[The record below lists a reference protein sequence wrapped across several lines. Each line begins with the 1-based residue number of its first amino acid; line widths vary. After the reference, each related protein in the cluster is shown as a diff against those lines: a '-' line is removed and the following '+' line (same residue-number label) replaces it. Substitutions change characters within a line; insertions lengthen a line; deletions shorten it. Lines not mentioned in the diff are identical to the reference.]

1 MQNLYAHEPYLK
13 RKEGPST
20 SGHDGITKT
29 GFTLQLDTIIFFCKK
44 KGKIYETTVFGHQ
57 TMDRTDANDLCEK
70 ETLQGSLT
78 ITPVYCLE

>member
-1 MQNLYAHEPYLK
+1 MKNLYAHEPYLK

-44 KGKIYETTVFGHQ
+44 KGKIYETTVFGH
-57 TMDRTDANDLCEK
+57 
-70 ETLQGSLT
+70 
-78 ITPVYCLE
+78 